1 MKKNDAKFFT
11 KHLKLYFM
19 PWTKNDYPNSMKNLP
34 DDVRNKAIEIGNAL
48 LEEKSM
54 DEGIAIATAISR
66 AKDWAAN
73 RGKQTEPSEPNRR
86 TDIKQHGEDRIV
98 SPHGDKGWEVK
109 KEAGKRGQLYDTKE
123 EAVKVAREEAKMANA
138 SVTIQGR
145 DGKIED
151 RISYNPRNRAP
162 DQ

>member
-1 MKKNDAKFFT
+1 
-11 KHLKLYFM
+11 M
-19 PWTKNDYPNSMKNLP
+19 PWTKTDYPDSMKNLP

-48 LEEKSM
+48 LDEKNM
-54 DEGIAIATAISR
+54 EEGIAIATAISR

-73 RGKQTEPSEPNRR
+73 RGKQTEPSETNRR
-86 TDIKQHGEDRIV
+86 TDVKRHGEDRIV
-98 SPHGDKGWEVK
+98 SPHGSEWQVK
-109 KEAGKRGQLYDTKE
+109 KEAGERGHVYHTKE
-123 EAVKVAREEAKMANA
+123 EAVKVAKEEARAANA

-151 RISYNPRNRAP
+151 RISYNPRNQAP